1 MAESVPEN
9 REGEAGTQGSRDGL
23 AVDLSGKPICQITA
37 PKIWAA
43 DKAASRLRNLP
54 FSSN

>member
-9 REGEAGTQGSRDGL
+9 REGGSGDAGSRDGL
-23 AVDLSGKPICQITA
+23 AVDLSGKPICQIKA

-43 DKAASRLRNLP
+43 DKAASRLTNRPL
-54 FSSN
+54 SSN